1 MVAGIRLIRNE
12 ALTVF
17 VMEEGVF
24 LKLSESNGR
33 IIGVSRVVRV
43 SSMDV
48 VRTSDRSITFT
59 WICTKMDGS

>member
-1 MVAGIRLIRNE
+1 MNE
-12 ALTVF
+12 VLTVL
-17 VMEEGVF
+17 VIEEGVF

-43 SSMDV
+43 RSIDV